1 MLIGPII
8 KTVEEKAK
16 RESRSSFPSIT
27 VPDTPELYRERSE
40 YDLSAHS
47 SYPYVRHSTPMS
59 QTDLGQPYDNRPTY
73 DTFRPT
79 YDIPRPTYDIPR
91 PTYDIPRP
99 TYDIS
104 RPTYDISR
112 PTYDTSR
119 PPYDNSRS
127 TYDISRPMYDIS
139 RQASDISNNSENE
152 RRTHDQRLNRGYHE
166 QLLISNDQD
175 QFRDNIPRINDRV
188 ANDFQGLPPSL
199 RADRFRI
206 TTPVVRREK
215 EPEKFD
221 GKSTDWK
228 DYIVHFEQAAK
239 WNRWTDFEKAQQLSM
254 SLRGTAQ
261 KLLGDLKYSVVNDY
275 DALKDILG
283 QRFNPRERVT
293 AYRCE
298 FRARKRKSGEAIPD
312 FGYALRRLVRLAY
325 PDDEYSNILEQL
337 VINQFILGLAHVE
350 MEKHVQFAHPTT
362 LETAIAQ
369 AVEFEA
375 FTNAQEM
382 PRKPKAEEFSY
393 KIAAINKE
401 NKQNKEEKLEKQV
414 EVQNNSEIKEI
425 ITSFNKCFEKI
436 SEKLDDIKKP
446 TRETN
451 QKSFYRDRREPIECW
466 KCGKKGH
473 IERYCY
479 IDTGAVASVI
489 SKFSFDKLK
498 LSTALLEEVQTT
510 LTAVDGE
517 EIKVYGQIKLKF
529 TISNK
534 VFVHTFVVAEV
545 YETSGI
551 FGMDFL
557 EKFDAILFVSK
568 SHMIIAGHKIRLYK
582 LGFTTCAHIKLAEK
596 VVIPP
601 ESELTIKGNVFG
613 QKLNTPSVLEP
624 RKDFYKDGLLM
635 TRTLCHESDRHIFV
649 NAINLTSQAI
659 HLPKETLIG
668 KLDTVVSIQPIKKEN
683 KIEENIEQVC
693 LPEHLKCLI
702 DNASPELTSEQRQQL
717 EKCIFEYQD
726 IFSSPDGKLGRTGI
740 VKHSIDTGDA
750 KPVRVPPRRIPLG
763 QKQVIETEIDK
774 MLKNDVIEPSNS
786 AWSSPV
792 LLVTKKDNSV
802 RFCVDFRALNS
813 LTQESTPVAMTTRE
827 IERASENDPEL
838 KAVRECLVHS
848 QWHRI
853 EFKEY
858 LPIRS
863 ELCAIGQLVLRG
875 TRIVIPIS
883 LREQV
888 LQLAHE
894 GHPGIVVMKTRFCSG
909 TGVLK

>member
-1 MLIGPII
+1 M
-8 KTVEEKAK
+8 
-16 RESRSSFPSIT
+16 
-27 VPDTPELYRERSE
+27 
-40 YDLSAHS
+40 
-47 SYPYVRHSTPMS
+47 
-59 QTDLGQPYDNRPTY
+59 
-73 DTFRPT
+73 
-79 YDIPRPTYDIPR
+79 
-91 PTYDIPRP
+91 
-99 TYDIS
+99 
-104 RPTYDISR
+104 
-112 PTYDTSR
+112 
-119 PPYDNSRS
+119 
-127 TYDISRPMYDIS
+127 
-139 RQASDISNNSENE
+139 
-152 RRTHDQRLNRGYHE
+152 
-166 QLLISNDQD
+166 
-175 QFRDNIPRINDRV
+175 
-188 ANDFQGLPPSL
+188 
-199 RADRFRI
+199 
-206 TTPVVRREK
+206 
-215 EPEKFD
+215 KF
-221 GKSTDWK
+221 
-228 DYIVHFEQAAK
+228 
-239 WNRWTDFEKAQQLSM
+239 
-254 SLRGTAQ
+254 
-261 KLLGDLKYSVVNDY
+261 
-275 DALKDILG
+275 
-283 QRFNPRERVT
+283 
-293 AYRCE
+293 
-298 FRARKRKSGEAIPD
+298 
-312 FGYALRRLVRLAY
+312 
-325 PDDEYSNILEQL
+325 
-337 VINQFILGLAHVE
+337 
-350 MEKHVQFAHPTT
+350 
-362 LETAIAQ
+362 
-369 AVEFEA
+369 
-375 FTNAQEM
+375 
-382 PRKPKAEEFSY
+382 
-393 KIAAINKE
+393 
-401 NKQNKEEKLEKQV
+401 
-414 EVQNNSEIKEI
+414 
-425 ITSFNKCFEKI
+425 
-436 SEKLDDIKKP
+436 
-446 TRETN
+446 
-451 QKSFYRDRREPIECW
+451 
-466 KCGKKGH
+466 
-473 IERYCY
+473 
-479 IDTGAVASVI
+479 DTGAVASVI

-529 TISNK
+529 TISNKK

-813 LTQESTPVAMTTRE
+813 LKIGYKNPESQDTLWRGIIWFPEKLLHKINWNRQYHKFNGNTDLG
-827 IERASENDPEL
+827 SHENPLFWSCGDFI
-838 KAVRECLVHS
+838 KS
-848 QWHRI
+848 
-853 EFKEY
+853 Y
-858 LPIRS
+858 
-863 ELCAIGQLVLRG
+863 
-875 TRIVIPIS
+875 
-883 LREQV
+883 
-888 LQLAHE
+888 LQLDPDFIHVSSEALDVSTE
-894 GHPGIVVMKTRFCSG
+894 ADDLSDFLEVSSVSG
-909 TGVLK
+909 QPLFSTSYNSSTAIDVYRRKPRESIKILDDLTFLWYKVDIFQYIEVKLPSCQQKLEHVNCLCDEKKSKMQKK